1 MLRKIAFITF
11 LAVFL
16 GTYAHAIEFPKGGSP
31 FFYRQSTAYSS
42 ETFNEI
48 MEAYGLKLDM
58 NSDVAADLPSSYA
71 TAADGEPVFNKVP
84 RAYIPTEYHDIFT
97 AYGLELNK
105 QYVQNELNIPSYAR
119 VVGDKVNFG
128 STRVAYD
135 AEDWESI
142 LAAYSLPM
150 KKEKMVAKPKPK
162 PAPKPVI
169 GDRDGDGVK
178 DNVDQCPNT
187 PRGAVVNE
195 RGCWVLP
202 SNVLFAFDK
211 AEIKE
216 EYYSELADIKLIFD
230 ENPNLKVTVEG
241 HTDSKGSEAYNQRL
255 SERRANAVMEYLTD
269 KLFISPQRLE
279 AVGYGETRPAYT
291 NDTEMGRSLNR
302 RVELTP
308 KK

>member
-1 MLRKIAFITF
+1 MLRKIVFISF

-16 GTYAHAIEFPKGGSP
+16 GTYAYAVEFPKGGSP
-31 FFYRQSTAYSS
+31 FFYKQSTAYSS
-42 ETFNEI
+42 MKFNEI
-48 MEAYGLKLDM
+48 MEAYGLDLDI
-58 NSDVAADLPSSYA
+58 NSDAAAELPDGYA
-71 TAADGEPVFNKVP
+71 AAADGKPVFNKVP
-84 RAYIPTEYHDIFT
+84 RAYIPTEYHGIFT

-105 QYVQNELNIPSYAR
+105 QYVQDELNIPSYAR
-119 VVGDKVNFG
+119 VAGDEVKFG
-128 STRVAYD
+128 STRVAYS
-135 AEDWESI
+135 AEQWENI

-150 KKEKMVAKPKPK
+150 KKEPVVEKVK

-202 SNVLFAFDK
+202 SNVLFDFDK
-211 AEIKE
+211 AELKE
-216 EYYSELADIKLIFD
+216 EYYSELAEVKGIFD
-230 ENPNLKVTVEG
+230 ENPNLVVTVEG
-241 HTDSKGSEAYNQRL
+241 HTDSKGPEAYNQKL
-255 SERRANAVMEYLTD
+255 SERRANAVMEYLVD
-269 KLFISPQRLE
+269 KLFISPQRLN

>member
-1 MLRKIAFITF
+1 MSRKIAFITF
-11 LAVFL
+11 LAVIM
-16 GTYAHAIEFPKGGSP
+16 GTYAYAIEFPKGGSP

-48 MEAYGLKLDM
+48 MEAYGLKLNM
-58 NSDVAADLPSSYA
+58 NSDAADSLPSSYA
-71 TAADGEPVFNKVP
+71 TSVNGEPSFNNIP
-84 RAYIPTEYHDIFT
+84 RAYIPPEYHDIFT

-105 QYVQNELNIPSYAR
+105 QYVQNELNISSYAR
-119 VVGDKVNFG
+119 VVGDKVKFG
-128 STRVAYD
+128 STRVAYN
-135 AEDWESI
+135 AEDWENI

-150 KKEKMVAKPKPK
+150 KKEPVAVKPK

-187 PRGAVVNE
+187 PRGALVNE

-202 SNVLFAFDK
+202 SNVLFEFDK
-211 AEIKE
+211 AEINE

-241 HTDSKGSEAYNQRL
+241 HTDSKGSEAYNQKL

-269 KLFISPQRLE
+269 RLFISPQRLD

-308 KK
+308 QK